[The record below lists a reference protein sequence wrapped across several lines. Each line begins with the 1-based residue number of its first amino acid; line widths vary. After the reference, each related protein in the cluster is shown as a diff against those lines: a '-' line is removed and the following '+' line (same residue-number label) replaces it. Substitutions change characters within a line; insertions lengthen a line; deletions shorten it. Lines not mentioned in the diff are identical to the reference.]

1 KATPQPSQCGPVR
14 PPRCIS
20 PEKLKQISVGTLA
33 LMPINSHIQ
42 LLPRQ
47 NLGTSVGP
55 LVRWSVGPL
64 VRWSDWSTIQGYGTA
79 ESRPRLPGTC
89 IARVQV
95 SSGLLRRCES
105 AGGGHTC
112 AGHDGD

>member
-1 KATPQPSQCGPVR
+1 PQPSQCGPVR

-55 LVRWSVGPL
+55 LVRL
-64 VRWSDWSTIQGYGTA
+64 VNHSREWYCKISSGTA
-79 ESRPRLPGTC
+79 RNLHWTRSSPLPQRQPGSPSTGIRNE
-89 IARVQV
+89 IATHP
-95 SSGLLRRCES
+95 SLRR
-105 AGGGHTC
+105 AGCHT
-112 AGHDGD
+112 